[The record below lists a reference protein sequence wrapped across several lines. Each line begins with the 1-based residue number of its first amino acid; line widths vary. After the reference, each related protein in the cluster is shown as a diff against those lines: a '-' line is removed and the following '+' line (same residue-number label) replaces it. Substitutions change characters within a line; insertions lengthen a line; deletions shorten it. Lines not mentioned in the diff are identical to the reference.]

1 MDGITHMSTFNP
13 EHIKKDFPIL
23 STKMNGQPLVFLDTA
38 ASSQKP
44 KMVIDSISN
53 TYETCYANVHRGIY
67 DLSQEATRRYEE
79 GRAKAAKF
87 INAPTDCLILGRGAT
102 ELINL
107 VAQTYA
113 KAFIGEGD
121 EIVITEI
128 EHHANIVPW
137 QMLCEE
143 KGCVLKVVPVRDNGE
158 ITIEDFKAT
167 LSSKTKLTA
176 FPHISNA
183 LGTLLPVK
191 EMVAA
196 AHAVGAV
203 TLIDGCQAV
212 PRIPVDVV
220 GLDTDF
226 YVFSAHKMYGPTG
239 IGGLYGRV
247 GFLDK
252 MPPWQ
257 GGGDMIDRVTFEKT
271 TYAAPPARFEAGTPA
286 IAEGIALGATVDYL
300 NQFDMAEIAKH
311 EEELTAYAE
320 AQLTQVPGVKIIG
333 TAPEKIGVVSFIVD
347 GTHANDIGMILDE
360 QGIAVRT
367 GHHCAQP
374 TMDRFGVGSTVRA
387 SFGIYTTE
395 ADVDALVA
403 ATHKA
408 VRIFAK

>member
-1 MDGITHMSTFNP
+1 MSTFNP